1 MKKSKVSPYGIELID
16 GKKEWFCV
24 IIILVLICIINLGIK
39 YYQFSNLNFTSPQE
53 IFGQIIL
60 QYPKTKEKELKSGLK
75 KINHYFVLKISDFNG
90 NIFYATTKED
100 IKNIINRYG
109 RFYGQLSKCNFIQF
123 LKSCYLNVYSIS
135 LLHQRDYRDKIRDFI
150 DFQHPIKSIESV
162 GLDKPTNQKYQE
174 NLVGNLYRALFIADP
189 LHKSWRDLSN
199 TLGLAHII
207 AISGFHL
214 GILSAFL
221 YALFCPFYRYFQK
234 RYFPYRNEAYDLGS
248 IILAFMFAYLLLLDY
263 QPSFF
268 RSFVMAAMGFLVYF
282 SGVRLVSFPLLF
294 FVCLFCIAFSPSIIF
309 NIGFILS
316 VAGVFYIFLFMRH
329 FPKISKIPY
338 WICFNFAI
346 FWNIAPI
353 VHYFFPYF
361 SPYQLIS
368 IPVGIV
374 FVVFFP
380 LSLVLHFFHWGYF
393 LDDFFWRVLP
403 IKPPFI
409 EYYAPWWLTCSYVVL
424 SLWSIKSQKTY
435 WILNLFSLAF
445 FVFLVL
451 KYLYFL

>member
-1 MKKSKVSPYGIELID
+1 MKKSAVSPYEIELID
-16 GKKEWFCV
+16 GKKEWFFV
-24 IIILVLICIINLGIK
+24 ISALICIFICNLGVK
-39 YYQFSNLNFTSPQE
+39 YYQYSKLDFDSPQE

-60 QYPKTKEKELKSGLK
+60 QYPKTKEKELKNGDK
-75 KINHYFVLKISDFNG
+75 KISHYFVLKISDFDG
-90 NIFYATTKED
+90 NVFYTTSKED
-100 IKNIINRYG
+100 LKNITNRYG
-109 RFYGQLSKCNFIQF
+109 RFYGRLSKCDFTQF
-123 LKSCYLNVYSIS
+123 LKSCYFNVYGIS
-135 LLHQRDYRDKIRDFI
+135 LLHKRDYRDKIREFI
-150 DFQHPIKSIESV
+150 DFQHPIKTSSSESK
-162 GLDKPTNQKYQE
+162 DFANAE

-189 LHKSWRDLSN
+189 LHKDWRDLSN
-199 TLGLAHII
+199 TLGLSHII

-221 YALFCPFYRYFQK
+221 YAIFCPLYRYFQK
-234 RYFPYRNEAYDLGS
+234 RYFSYRNEAYDLGVV
-248 IILAFMFAYLLLLDY
+248 ILGFMFAYLLLLDY

-282 SGVRLVSFPLLF
+282 SGVRLVSFPLLL
-294 FVCLFCIAFSPSIIF
+294 FVCLFCIAFSPRLIF

-316 VAGVFYIFLFMRH
+316 VSGVFYIFLFMKH
-329 FPKISKIPY
+329 FPKIPKIPY

-346 FWNIAPI
+346 FYNIAPI

-380 LSLVLHFFHWGYF
+380 LSLVLHFFHLGYF
-393 LDDFFWRVLP
+393 LDDFFWRMLVV
-403 IKPPFI
+403 KPPFI
-409 EYYAPWWLTCSYVVL
+409 EYYAPLWLSISYVGL
-424 SLWSIKSQKTY
+424 SLLAIFSHKAYWLLNISSIG
-435 WILNLFSLAF
+435 F